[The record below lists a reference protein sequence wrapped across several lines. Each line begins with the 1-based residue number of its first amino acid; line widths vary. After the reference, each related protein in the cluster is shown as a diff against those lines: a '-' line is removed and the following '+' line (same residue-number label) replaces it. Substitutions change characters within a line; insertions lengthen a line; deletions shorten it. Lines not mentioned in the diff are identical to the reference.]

1 MKFDKLRELYYDP
14 STGFSGADKLY
25 KRVKE
30 LGLPFTKSDI
40 KKFLEDQ
47 EVDQVFAKR
56 KVKHYYPL
64 VAYKPFSRIQIDL
77 ADVSQLAH
85 WNQRVKFLFCGI
97 DVYSRWAWVIPLKSK
112 SEMEVFNAFKL
123 IVEDIEKRTGF
134 PPSQVDSD
142 MEASFLSRRFKAYCK
157 DKLISQKLL
166 PLEDYKGTAVVDR
179 LIRSLRELIN
189 RYLTANT
196 TKTYIDVLPLLVEN
210 YDSRVNQ
217 GIKTAPIEAVSDPDY
232 DEKYWRI
239 IKNKVSKAKAS
250 ATKAGYSDFKIGD
263 KVRGLLRKKVF
274 EKGTSQKW
282 SSSIHKVEE
291 MRDGLYFVNGRVSGY
306 KPYELQK
313 VGEVETLPKDE
324 AVATALE
331 EEEKQVVADR
341 RLTRAMNK
349 EGVEAKP
356 SAPRQA
362 RVKRPRDFGPVILQ

>member
-1 MKFDKLRELYYDP
+1 MESLRQIYYDP
-14 STGFSGADKLY
+14 ATGFSGADKLY
-25 KRVKE
+25 KRSKE
-30 LGLPFTKSDI
+30 LGLSLTKAQI

-47 EVDQVFAKR
+47 ETDQVFAKR
-56 KVKHYYPL
+56 KVKHYFPL
-64 VAYKPFSRIQIDL
+64 VAYSAFSRIQIDL

-85 WNQRVKFLFCGI
+85 WNNRVKFLFCGI
-97 DVYSRWAWVIPLKSK
+97 DIFTRYAWIIPLKSK
-112 SEMEVFNAFKL
+112 GEMEVFNAFKL

-142 MEASFLSRRFKAYCK
+142 MEASFLSRRFKKYCE

-166 PLEDYKGTAVVDR
+166 PIDDYKGSGVIDR
-179 LIRSLRELIN
+179 FIRSLREMIN
-189 RYLTANT
+189 KYLTAYT
-196 TKTYIDVLPLLVEN
+196 TKTYIDVLPQLVEN
-210 YDSRVNQ
+210 YNSRVNQ
-217 GIKTAPIEAVSDPDY
+217 GIQTAPNDAILDPDF

-250 ATKAGYSDFKIGD
+250 ATQAGYSDFKIGD
-263 KVRGLLRKKVF
+263 KVRVLLRKKVF
-274 EKGTSQKW
+274 EKGTNAKW

-341 RLTRAMNK
+341 RLTRRMNK

-356 SAPRQA
+356 SAPREA